1 MFWPTDDAI
10 RGLPQDL
17 KNRLLDPVHVGDLI
31 RFIQYHVVTQIQVS
45 VQRTKVAE
53 KFCFF
58 IFCIY
63 PNYKY
68 PLYELRFLIQSCI
81 SMMFKGWEMILA
93 K

>member
-17 KNRLLDPVHVGDLI
+17 KNRLLDPLHVGDLI

-53 KFCFF
+53 KILFF
-58 IFCIY
+58 HI
-63 PNYKY
+63 
-68 PLYELRFLIQSCI
+68 LCI
-81 SMMFKGWEMILA
+81 SKLQISVI
-93 K
+93 